1 MNSNSKK
8 VKKLVFKHLDRIY
21 RTSVKVSNPW
31 GPGMVGVPALK
42 KLVELSKLQHGT
54 AIGAEFVE
62 QYNTLLDLL
71 IQTAENNMSKTGFI
85 PKQLLASYITI
96 IKNSFE
102 DGLNNQDK
110 LDN

>member
-1 MNSNSKK
+1 MDSNSKK
-8 VKKLVFKHLDRIY
+8 VKKLVFSQLDKIY
-21 RTSVKVSNPW
+21 KKSVEVSKTW

-54 AIGAEFVE
+54 AIGTEFVE

-96 IKNSFE
+96 IKNSFVE
-102 DGLNNQDK
+102 GLNNQT
-110 LDN
+110 